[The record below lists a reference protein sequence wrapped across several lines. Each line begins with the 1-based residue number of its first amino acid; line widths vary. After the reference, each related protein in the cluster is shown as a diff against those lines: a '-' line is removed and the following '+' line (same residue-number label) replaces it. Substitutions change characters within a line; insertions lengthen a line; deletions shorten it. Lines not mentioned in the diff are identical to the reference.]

1 VQSGIAKLIKSPKI
15 ILKETRDRFT
25 QRMSLNTSVHGYLQD
40 RYGRRVDN
48 LRLIV
53 TNRCNYHCIFCHKE
67 GLVSA
72 VNSEERLGPSDYG
85 FLARVLRSVGVKYY
99 KLTGGEP
106 LLRRD
111 VHEIIREIRPH
122 AEEVS
127 VTTNG
132 SLLRDKAKLLAES
145 SVDRLN
151 VSLYSMREDVYKY
164 LTGGA
169 GSLYS
174 VLEGLKVA
182 LDYGIKVKLNFL
194 VMKSNAGEILEVLR
208 LAEKYGLDV
217 NVIELIPLGV
227 PINVYTREHV
237 ELNSIIKLLE
247 KMAVKKVIRD
257 FQNRS
262 VYVLP
267 SGIRVEV
274 ISGYGNPLMCSACTR
289 LRLTPEGFIKTCLYV
304 DKPYVDLYEAI
315 TTRNEAGVLEGFMR
329 AISLREPYF
338 KF

>member
-1 VQSGIAKLIKSPKI
+1 
-15 ILKETRDRFT
+15 
-25 QRMSLNTSVHGYLQD
+25 M
-40 RYGRRVDN
+40 
-48 LRLIV
+48 
-53 TNRCNYHCIFCHKE
+53 
-67 GLVSA
+67 SA
-72 VNSEERLGPSDYG
+72 VNSEERLGPTDYG
-85 FLARVLRSVGVKYY
+85 FLARILKNIGVKYY

-106 LLRRD
+106 LLRHD
-111 VHEIIREIRPH
+111 IHEIIHEIRPY

-145 SVDRLN
+145 GVDRLN

-164 LTGGA
+164 LTGGV
-169 GSLYS
+169 GRLYS

-182 LDYGIKVKLNFL
+182 LDYGLKIKLNFL
-194 VMKSNAGEILEVLR
+194 AMKSNADEILEVLR
-208 LAEKYGLDV
+208 LAEKYGFNV
-217 NVIELIPLGV
+217 NIIELIPLGM
-227 PINVYTREHV
+227 PIDVYTREHV
-237 ELNSIIKLLE
+237 ELNLIVELLE
-247 KMAVKKVIRD
+247 KIAVKKITRN

-289 LRLTPEGFIKTCLYV
+289 LRLTPEGFIKMCLYV

-315 TTRNEAGVLEGFMR
+315 VTRSETGILEGFMR